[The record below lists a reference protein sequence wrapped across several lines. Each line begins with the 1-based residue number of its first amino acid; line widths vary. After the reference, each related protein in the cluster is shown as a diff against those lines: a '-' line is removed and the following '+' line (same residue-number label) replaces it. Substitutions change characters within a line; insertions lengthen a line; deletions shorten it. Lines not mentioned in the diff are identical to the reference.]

1 MLHIIRPLVHL
12 TSLGLFGEKSWKPFF
27 ISLAVDCSSMSL
39 HGSLLLMSAEEKQ
52 EMLRR
57 RIAML
62 AYIHRSPFYDL
73 KSKTMIVST
82 LQFSRDNMPLLG
94 SVAKAL
100 LNYLDEYQQVYSYT
114 WSNWKKYKYFSNLL
128 ILSDSP
134 TASSWDPSSWWG
146 TLELQQH
153 RLHPCLPTL
162 SSHPA
167 VKKSNVVYRRVYH
180 LCYWH
185 HCLC

>member
-39 HGSLLLMSAEEKQ
+39 HGSVSLMTAEEKQ

-62 AYIHRSPFYDL
+62 AYILRSPFYDL

-82 LQFSRDNMPLLG
+82 LQFSRDNIPLLG

-114 WSNWKKYKYFSNLL
+114 WSNWKKKNNNLL
-128 ILSDSP
+128 ICW
-134 TASSWDPSSWWG
+134 SSLTRQLLPHG
-146 TLELQQH
+146 IHHHGEEL
-153 RLHPCLPTL
+153 L
-162 SSHPA
+162 SSHNTVSILVSPPYHLIQL
-167 VKKSNVVYRRVYH
+167 KKSNVVYRRIYH

-185 HCLC
+185 HSLG